1 MRISKHE
8 KNVILN
14 MSDKPI
20 TVIKPQ
26 TSLLALNLGILWKYR
41 DLIRMFVK
49 RDFTT
54 FYKQT
59 ILGPLWFIIQ
69 PLFTSSM
76 FMLIFGKLANI
87 STDETPQMLFYMAGV
102 INWNYFSECFSKTGN
117 TFAEN
122 KNLFGKIYFP
132 RLAVPIADAIT
143 SMIRYAIQFTLFLVF
158 YFYFI
163 IKGATVSPNWMIVF
177 TPLVLMYL
185 AFLSLG
191 FGAWIS
197 SLTAKYWDLKLA
209 LPFVVQLWMY
219 ATPIVYPLSLVP
231 ANFRLLMIINPVAPA
246 IEFFRM
252 AWLGAGTINPLHTGL
267 SVLFAILIIFT
278 GIIIFNR
285 TEKTFVDTI

>member
-1 MRISKHE
+1 M
-8 KNVILN
+8 L
-14 MSDKPI
+14 DKPI
-20 TVIKPQ
+20 TIIKPQ
-26 TSLLALNLGILWKYR
+26 NSLFALNLGTLWKYR

-69 PLFTSSM
+69 PLFTSVM
-76 FMLIFGKLANI
+76 FMLIFGRLANI

-132 RLAVPIADAIT
+132 RFAVPIADAIT
-143 SMIRYAIQFTLFLVF
+143 NMIKYAIQFILFLAF
-158 YFYFI
+158 YLYFFI
-163 IKGATVSPNWMIVF
+163 NGAPLFPSWLIVF
-177 TPLVLMYL
+177 SPIVLLYL
-185 AFLSLG
+185 ALLSLG
-191 FGAWIS
+191 FGAWVS

-209 LPFVVQLWMY
+209 LPFIVQLWMY

-231 ANFRLLMIINPVAPA
+231 EKYKILMILNPVAPA
-246 IEFFRM
+246 VEFFRT
-252 AWLGAGTINPLHTGL
+252 AWLGAGTFNLFHTGL
-267 SVLFAILIIFT
+267 SASFALIIIVSGLIIF
-278 GIIIFNR
+278 NK

>member
-1 MRISKHE
+1 
-8 KNVILN
+8 

>member
-1 MRISKHE
+1 MR
-8 KNVILN
+8 
-14 MSDKPI
+14 DKPI
-20 TVIKPQ
+20 TIIKPQ
-26 TSLLALNLGILWKYR
+26 NNLFALNLGTLWKYR
-41 DLIRMFVK
+41 DLIRMFVR
-49 RDFTT
+49 RDFNT

-69 PLFTSSM
+69 PLFTSAI
-76 FMLIFGKLANI
+76 FMIIFGRLANI

-102 INWNYFSECFSKTGN
+102 INWNYFSECFSKTGT
-117 TFAEN
+117 TFAAN
-122 KNLFGKIYFP
+122 KDLFGKIYFP
-132 RLAVPIADAIT
+132 RLAVPLADAIT
-143 SMIRYAIQFTLFLVF
+143 NMIKYAIQFALFLVF
-158 YFYFI
+158 YLVFLVN
-163 IKGATVSPNWMIVF
+163 GAPISPNWLIVF

-185 AFLSLG
+185 ALLSLG

-219 ATPIVYPLSLVP
+219 ATPVVYPLSLVP
-231 ANFRLLMIINPVAPA
+231 QNFRLLMILNPVAPA